1 MANIVIND
9 NLAKQINNI
18 SVLSGETFSTV
29 TERLI
34 ERAIKDMKYRQERN
48 RQKWQETK
56 ALKATVEELERR
68 LNEKE

>member
-18 SVLSGETFSTV
+18 SVLSGESFNSV
-29 TERLI
+29 TEKLI

-48 RQKWQETK
+48 RQKWQEQK

-68 LNEKE
+68 LAEKL